1 MTLSDNDWTEMVNNC
16 MDIEENKELINEEL
30 EKMLEYIN
38 NNVV

>member
-1 MTLSDNDWTEMVNNC
+1 MVNNC